1 MRASFQRF
9 RKLAILFAALA
20 TALAAAP
27 ARADH
32 YESSATSTHSI
43 QAPFERASEST
54 APRNESLAIT
64 LRTRPRASTSHAII
78 ARFLIHCALLL

>member
-20 TALAAAP
+20 AAVAAAP
-27 ARADH
+27 ALADR
-32 YESSATSTHSI
+32 YESSAASTHSI

-54 APRNESLAIT
+54 EPRNESLALT
-64 LRTRPRASTSHAII
+64 LRTRGQARTSHAIV